1 MKRLIMNKLKIG
13 SIVKVRG
20 GFGLD
25 HEEYIEISGFG
36 EKNGKKLIEYGF
48 RWAYYNQIVSVY
60 KY

>member
-1 MKRLIMNKLKIG
+1 MNKLKIG

>member
-1 MKRLIMNKLKIG
+1 MNKLKIG

-25 HEEYIEISGFG
+25 NEEYIEISGFG
-36 EKNGKKLIEYGF
+36 KKNGRQLIEYGF